1 VSTDKGY
8 IKLYR
13 DIRDHW
19 IWSSEGEPFDKL
31 HAWVDLLMM
40 ANHKDREVP
49 FNGRMV
55 IVKKGSRI
63 TSLHKLSER
72 WRWSIHKVSDFLNLL
87 EEAGMI
93 TQERN
98 SVKTLINVV
107 NYAFYQ
113 DANTPKG
120 TVKEQSRNTEGT
132 LRGQSGNTGGTKQY
146 IGSHYIDIEKHEE
159 ESAPPAGGE
168 TYDPLAGLRR
178 DCDDL

>member
-1 VSTDKGY
+1 MSTDKGY

-31 HAWVDLLMM
+31 HAWVDILMM
-40 ANHKDREVP
+40 VNHKDREVP

-55 IVKKGSRI
+55 IVRKGSRI

-72 WRWSIHKVSDFLNLL
+72 WHWSIHKVSDFLNLL

-98 SVKTLINVV
+98 SKKTLINVV
-107 NYAFYQ
+107 NYGFYQ
-113 DANTPKG
+113 DSTPPKG
-120 TVKEQSRNTEGT
+120 TVKEQSRNSEGT
-132 LRGQSGNTGGTKQY
+132 LKEQSRNTEGTKQY
-146 IGSHYIDIEKHEE
+146 IEKHEE
-159 ESAPPAGGE
+159 YIEKNEEEEEPSA
-168 TYDPLAGLRR
+168 YDPLAGVRKR
-178 DCDDL
+178 YDDL

>member
-1 VSTDKGY
+1 MSTDKGY

-49 FNGRMV
+49 FNGKMV
-55 IVKKGSRI
+55 VVHKGSRI

-72 WRWSIHKVSDFLNLL
+72 WHWSIHKVSDFLNLL

-98 SVKTLINVV
+98 SKKTLINVV

-120 TVKEQSRNTEGT
+120 TVKEQSGNTEGT
-132 LRGQSGNTGGTKQY
+132 QKEQSGNTEGTKQD
-146 IGSHYIDIEKHEE
+146 IRIHYKDIEKHEE
-159 ESAPPAGGE
+159 GNMPPAYNPLGG
-168 TYDPLAGLRR
+168 TIKNR
-178 DCDDL
+178 DDI

>member
-1 VSTDKGY
+1 MSTDKGY

-49 FNGRMV
+49 FNGKMV
-55 IVKKGSRI
+55 VVPKGSRI

-72 WRWSIHKVSDFLNLL
+72 WRWSIHKVSDFLYLL
-87 EEAGMI
+87 EQAGMI

-98 SVKTLINVV
+98 SQKTLINVV

-113 DANTPKG
+113 DVNTPKG
-120 TVKEQSRNTEGT
+120 TGKEHLRNTEGT
-132 LRGQSGNTGGTKQY
+132 LTEQEGNTEGTKQD
-146 IGSHYIDIEKHEE
+146 IRIHYKDIEKHEE
-159 ESAPPAGGE
+159 DNMPPASKPFLKAIKR
-168 TYDPLAGLRR
+168 YD
-178 DCDDL
+178 DI

>member
-1 VSTDKGY
+1 MSTDKGY

-31 HAWVDLLMM
+31 HAWVDILMM
-40 ANHKDREVP
+40 VNHKDREVP

-55 IVKKGSRI
+55 VVRKGSRI

-72 WRWSIHKVSDFLNLL
+72 WHWSIHKVSDFLNLL

-98 SVKTLINVV
+98 SKKTFINVV
-107 NYAFYQ
+107 NYGFYQ
-113 DANTPKG
+113 DANQPKG
-120 TVKEQSRNTEGT
+120 TVKEQSGNTE
-132 LRGQSGNTGGTKQY
+132 GTKQY
-146 IGSHYIDIEKHEE
+146 IKKHEE
-159 ESAPPAGGE
+159 YIEKNEEEEEPSA
-168 TYDPLAGLRR
+168 YDPLAGVRKR
-178 DCDDL
+178 YDDL